1 MCAIGLLIGVC
12 LIGNPRHRRW
22 IAAVTAWGMPF
33 LALCLYFTFSR
44 GAVVSFLVGFVV
56 TAGLAS
62 HRRQVLAAALW
73 LGALCAIPILLASR
87 SEALTIAPL
96 PMASTAESRQLAL
109 VLVAVAAVGALV
121 ASLFSTVRQTPAGA
135 RRIGEFGLGGASFV
149 LITTTAWAV
158 HRFGQP
164 LRWPVQVYDSFVSSP
179 QLGNYNLN
187 QRLLELSSTFRTD
200 LWSVGWKM
208 FVHHPLTGGGGGTF
222 ERHWYENRPVA
233 VDTGWPHSL
242 YIGMLGELG
251 MAGLCLV
258 LIGFGPSLLAGFR
271 AKDRSA
277 IPGLVG
283 ALAAYLVHTGVDW
296 DWQLPAVTV
305 AALLVMGGLLATTP
319 VRLSPSQPTTQAIAL
334 GAISLI
340 LVVSAV
346 TLKGNLAIAATQRA
360 VPNLKST
367 QRLANE
373 ADTWAPW
380 SPLPWLAVGTA
391 AGTRHPLVAREAY
404 QRAIRSSP
412 LDWRAWLGL
421 ASIAAG
427 EQQRIALRRALSL
440 NPLGRQLDT
449 LCLAPNLRNYCGAVR
464 RDVGPARPE

>member
-1 MCAIGLLIGVC
+1 
-12 LIGNPRHRRW
+12 
-22 IAAVTAWGMPF
+22 
-33 LALCLYFTFSR
+33 
-44 GAVVSFLVGFVV
+44 
-56 TAGLAS
+56 
-62 HRRQVLAAALW
+62 
-73 LGALCAIPILLASR
+73 
-87 SEALTIAPL
+87 
-96 PMASTAESRQLAL
+96 
-109 VLVAVAAVGALV
+109 
-121 ASLFSTVRQTPAGA
+121 
-135 RRIGEFGLGGASFV
+135 
-149 LITTTAWAV
+149 
-158 HRFGQP
+158 
-164 LRWPVQVYDSFVSSP
+164 
-179 QLGNYNLN
+179 
-187 QRLLELSSTFRTD
+187 LLELSSTFRTD

-208 FVHHPLTGGGGGTF
+208 FMHHPLTGSGGGTF

-242 YIGMLGELG
+242 YIGVLGELG

-319 VRLSPSQPTTQAIAL
+319 VRLSPSQPTTQAMAL

-346 TLKGNLAIAATQRA
+346 ALKGNLAIAATQRA

-380 SPLPWLAVGTA
+380 SPLPWIAVGAA
-391 AGTRHPLVAREAY
+391 AGAHHNLVARKAY
-404 QRAIRSSP
+404 EKATEDAP
-412 LDWRAWLGL
+412 LEWRAWIGL
-421 ASIAAG
+421 AMVATG
-427 EQQRIALRRALSL
+427 DEQETALTRAVRL
-440 NPLGRQLDT
+440 NPLNPQLSAI
-449 LCLAPNLRNYCGAVR
+449 CLTPRLQQICAAAR
-464 RDVGPARPE
+464 RP